1 MNNETTKSLD
11 LPTPSISHGTPWR
24 RLRPCPHTRAS
35 MSHTRA
41 RPLAITKL
49 VEITYSRVC
58 VRECTRPRD
67 DCRPPGQLDGSSG
80 VLAVNYAGY
89 QTSRGD
95 DSPINGIIVHD
106 SWNRDPVICRA
117 SDPRFASSLPL
128 AGSGFVP
135 GKDPVAVSAF
145 RRNARRIERKVIGGE
160 RRRRERRRRPEEEL
174 VISGGVGGITVVL
187 CILIWVL

>member
-1 MNNETTKSLD
+1 M
-11 LPTPSISHGTPWR
+11 
-24 RLRPCPHTRAS
+24 
-35 MSHTRA
+35 
-41 RPLAITKL
+41 
-49 VEITYSRVC
+49 
-58 VRECTRPRD
+58 
-67 DCRPPGQLDGSSG
+67 
-80 VLAVNYAGY
+80 
-89 QTSRGD
+89 
-95 DSPINGIIVHD
+95 
-106 SWNRDPVICRA
+106 ICRA

-160 RRRRERRRRPEEEL
+160 RRGREGRRRPEEEL